1 VGIVDKKGEPEV
13 LGTLIQLSQ
22 SLNGIRG
29 SQEKKDYQKPEDFC
43 APLED
48 SELKV
53 ELGKLA
59 LQAYNAV
66 QCRDLARV
74 DIRADSSG
82 ELFLMEINALVNLDV
97 VSSLNYM
104 AGLKGISYHDLIGQI
119 IDSACERYQMGAH

>member
-1 VGIVDKKGEPEV
+1 
-13 LGTLIQLSQ
+13 
-22 SLNGIRG
+22 
-29 SQEKKDYQKPEDFC
+29 
-43 APLED
+43 
-48 SELKV
+48 
-53 ELGKLA
+53 